1 MKHIYLCSEE
11 IANQL
16 KISKTGSN
24 QTHRFSIAKRTAV
37 YWPKGHSP
45 RHINPKSLTLLKD
58 KYKIK
63 ELVVVDRTNTT
74 KEKINIKDHI
84 NRTGTS
90 FLIGAT
96 PYKEKPTFP
105 DATEIYKKKTGE
117 VLVCYGEKYKK
128 QKKNQRKTAGEWLA
142 PIALVWNYI
151 GINISAVGV
160 SQKTRKL

>member
-16 KISKTGSN
+16 KISKTGNN

-96 PYKEKPTFP
+96 PYKDCLLYTSPSP
-105 DATEIYKKKTGE
+105 RDG
-117 VLVCYGEKYKK
+117 LLS
-128 QKKNQRKTAGEWLA
+128 RM
-142 PIALVWNYI
+142 PS
-151 GINISAVGV
+151 SA
-160 SQKTRKL
+160 

>member
-11 IANQL
+11 VANQL

-24 QTHRFSIAKRTAV
+24 QTHRFSIVKGTAV
-37 YWPKGHSP
+37 YWPKGQSA
-45 RHINPKSLTLLKD
+45 RHINPRSLTVLKD

-90 FLIGAT
+90 FLVGTT
-96 PYKEKPTFP
+96 PHKDKPTFP
-105 DATEIYKKKTGE
+105 DATEIYKNKTGE
-117 VLVCYGEKYKK
+117 VLVCYGDKYKT
-128 QKKNQRKTAGEWLA
+128 QNKNKHKTVGEWLA

-151 GINISAVGV
+151 GIKVYGLGV